1 MGEEKMRGLA
11 VAVLGALLLAAPA
24 RAFADASSDLHA
36 LITDYEHFSREA
48 DPIRAA
54 FRGDVAAQVRW
65 PDDAPA
71 AVAARTRQLHEFSS
85 RLAALATQQLSETE
99 GIERDALQSRV
110 SGALE
115 GAAFDEERMP
125 FISGEGFFTN
135 PDYAATLTV
144 LSTVEDAERWLT
156 RLAAIPAYYETEIG
170 NMRRGIQTGFTQ
182 PRLVVM
188 NSLRGVR
195 AQAAL
200 PAQQSPLLRP
210 LTALPSTI
218 PETQRANLYARG
230 EEIYRTRVIPSL
242 TALGDFLEHEYLPHA
257 RVAIGIS
264 SLPNGARYYAYLARK
279 HTTTDLTPAQ
289 IHALG
294 LREVARIRTEMD
306 AAIRQTGF
314 HGSFAEFLAFLR
326 SDPQFYPHDADDL
339 MRISSEIYNRINFQL
354 PHYFGVLPRNTYAIT
369 FIPSAL
375 ETGSSG
381 YWPGNPQQGVAGQ
394 VLLRHSDAEHRTLY
408 DLPAWILHE
417 GAPGHHIQ
425 IALAEEQQSLPEYR
439 RNDDITAFVEG
450 WALYSERLGE
460 EMGIYRTPY
469 EHFGRLSM
477 EMWRACR
484 LVIDTGIH
492 AMGWTREQAVAC
504 LGDNSAL
511 APAEI
516 EREVDRYIGW
526 PGQALAYKIGEIQIR
541 DLRAQAEQR
550 LGACFDIRRFH
561 DAVLGSGPLPMSV
574 LQRRMQNWTAA
585 QACPHS

>member
-1 MGEEKMRGLA
+1 MRGMVGA
-11 VAVLGALLLAAPA
+11 ILGALLLAAPSNA
-24 RAFADASSDLHA
+24 CADASSDLRA
-36 LITDYEHFSREA
+36 LITDYTHFAREA

-54 FRGDVAAQVRW
+54 FRGDANAQVRW
-65 PDDAPA
+65 PDDSPA
-71 AVAARTRQLHEFSS
+71 AVAQRTRALHDFST
-85 RLAALATQQLSETE
+85 RLAALSPTELSETE
-99 GIERDALQSRV
+99 NLERDALEARV
-110 SGALE
+110 SSALE

-125 FISGEGFFTN
+125 FVSGEGFFTN

-144 LSTVEDAERWLT
+144 LNTREEAERWLT
-156 RLAAIPAYYETEIG
+156 RLAAIPAYYDTEIA
-170 NMRRGIQTGFTQ
+170 NMRRGIRTGFTQ
-182 PRLVVM
+182 PPMVVL

-200 PAQQSPLLRP
+200 PAAQSPLLRP
-210 LTALPSTI
+210 LASLPSVI
-218 PETQRANLYARG
+218 PEAERTSLYSQG
-230 EEIYRTRVIPSL
+230 EEIYRARIIPSL

-257 RVAIGIS
+257 RRAIGLRS
-264 SLPNGARYYAYLARK
+264 VPEGARYYAYLVRK

-289 IHALG
+289 VHALG
-294 LREVARIRTEMD
+294 LREVARIRGEME
-306 AAIRQTGF
+306 ASIRQTGF

-394 VLLRHSDAEHRTLY
+394 VLLRHSGAEHRTLY

-425 IALAEEQQSLPEYR
+425 IALAEELQSIPEYR
-439 RNDDITAFVEG
+439 RNDDITAYVEG

-492 AMGWTREQAVAC
+492 AMSWTRDQAVAC
-504 LGDNSAL
+504 LRDNSAL

-516 EREVDRYIGW
+516 EREVDRYVGW

-541 DLRAQAEQR
+541 DLRAQAEQT
-550 LGACFDIRRFH
+550 LGGCFDIRRFH
-561 DAVLGSGPLPMSV
+561 DALLGSGPLPMSV
-574 LQRRMQNWTAA
+574 LQRRMQSWIAA
-585 QACPHS
+585 QACSHR